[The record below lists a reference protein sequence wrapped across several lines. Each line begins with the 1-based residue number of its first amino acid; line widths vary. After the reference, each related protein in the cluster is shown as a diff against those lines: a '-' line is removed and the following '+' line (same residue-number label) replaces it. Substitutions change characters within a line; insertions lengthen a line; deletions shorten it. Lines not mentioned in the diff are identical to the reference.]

1 MNTLSHSSCIYYKAH
16 PSAETRQF
24 LMLEPEVQLLV
35 PLILRR
41 SKIMR
46 LFFMSPS
53 VPNPS
58 PRTILEYV
66 ITFSEPE
73 EDEVSGDDTEEDLV
87 PAFIVGSVVGP
98 VDVGSYQG
106 AGLDKHVVYRAG
118 DCTGSD

>member
-1 MNTLSHSSCIYYKAH
+1 
-16 PSAETRQF
+16 
-24 LMLEPEVQLLV
+24 MLEPEVQPLV
-35 PLILRR
+35 PFILRR
-41 SKIMR
+41 SQIMR

-87 PAFIVGSVVGP
+87 SAFVVGSVVGP

-106 AGLDKHVVYRAG
+106 AGLDEHVVYRAG
-118 DCTGSD
+118 DCTGSDRSGVLSWSTRRISSVPFDAPICS